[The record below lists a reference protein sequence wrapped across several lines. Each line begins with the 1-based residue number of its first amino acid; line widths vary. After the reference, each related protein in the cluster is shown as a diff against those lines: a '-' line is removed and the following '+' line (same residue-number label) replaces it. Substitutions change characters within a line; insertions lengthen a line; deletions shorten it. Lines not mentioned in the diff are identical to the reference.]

1 MKVPVD
7 ILRKIVGC
15 TINGDGTDDSE
26 TIPTCSSCVL
36 FIFGQ
41 KNLVNA
47 KIALSLLDY
56 NLRRIMSIPGVEE
69 ILRGLGKNRELVLV

>member
-1 MKVPVD
+1 M
-7 ILRKIVGC
+7 ILKPSPRALPAC
-15 TINGDGTDDSE
+15 F
-26 TIPTCSSCVL
+26 

-47 KIALSLLDY
+47 KIALSLLAY

>member
-36 FIFGQ
+36 FIWPKEFG
-41 KNLVNA
+41 
-47 KIALSLLDY
+47 
-56 NLRRIMSIPGVEE
+56 
-69 ILRGLGKNRELVLV
+69 